1 MIDRSFLYD
10 LLLLL
15 HIFAAI
21 VGFGTVFFNG
31 LYGAQAKQRPGP
43 GGVAIGE
50 ANFAVT
56 MVAEWFIYSVPI
68 TGILLVLAQGDFE
81 IWKFSQLWVWL
92 SIVLYVVALGI
103 SHGSQ
108 IPASRRMNELSKE
121 LAAAGPPPEGAP
133 PGGPRPLGV
142 DMVALGKRLG
152 AGGAALSLLLVAILV
167 LMVWKPGV

>member
-1 MIDRSFLYD
+1 VIDRSFLYD
-10 LLLLL
+10 LLLFL

-68 TGILLVLAQGDFE
+68 TGILLVLAQGNLE

-103 SHGSQ
+103 SHGNQ
-108 IPASRRMNELSKE
+108 IPSSKRMNALSKE
-121 LAAAGPPPEGAP
+121 LAAAGPPPEGAQ
-133 PGGPRPLGV
+133 GGPPPQV
-142 DMVALGKRLG
+142 VEMEALGKRLET
-152 AGGAALSLLLVAILV
+152 GGMALTLLLVVILG